1 MGWTET
7 DEWMKYTF
15 LLDSSGS
22 YKVDLHYAT
31 ESSDGKFSLSID
43 NEKITDVISL
53 ESTGSWEK
61 WRRISIDS
69 VIINENDN
77 SFKFNVERGTFN
89 FSFIEFEKI
98 GELSSVNTKYVSS
111 VTNDEYSIKVTLN
124 KNIDILSEIESSN
137 FSVRINGEETQISS
151 ITLLDGSRS
160 FVISIVNNINPGD
173 IIELS
178 YTGEGIKSVDGLK
191 LNNFNLVAVDN
202 SISYVHEIPGKIE
215 AEHYYFQ
222 KGISIE
228 NSNDEGGGK
237 NIGNLDRGDYADYY
251 IKINSSGT
259 YGVTYRS
266 AADPN
271 WSDGGQIE
279 IGLVDSLTGE
289 YNSIQ
294 NVILPQTG
302 GWQDWKSTTKAV
314 ELEEGNFILRV
325 NVVQGPFNLNWLSFD
340 DSLSLGIPIPG
351 YLQAEDYVFQSGT
364 SLEMTE
370 DEGGGQNIGYLDSA
384 DYVDYIV
391 NATEEGFYDIS
402 YRVASDGSQDYA
414 NGGIIQLQLLKDS
427 LDPQVL
433 HTVSFPATNGWQDW
447 RTFSNFPKV
456 FMKKGDQKIRLFFTK
471 TPFNLNWILFERFD
485 GEILG
490 VENENI
496 EIKIYPNP
504 ANDLIKIKSLYNPQ
518 NPLKFMLIDKLGR
531 PLLIRESFDQNK
543 IDEVIELNQ
552 INSGLFILLVYDG
565 NFLLSSKKVIINR

>member
-1 MGWTET
+1 M
-7 DEWMKYTF
+7 
-15 LLDSSGS
+15 
-22 YKVDLHYAT
+22 
-31 ESSDGKFSLSID
+31 
-43 NEKITDVISL
+43 
-53 ESTGSWEK
+53 
-61 WRRISIDS
+61 
-69 VIINENDN
+69 
-77 SFKFNVERGTFN
+77 
-89 FSFIEFEKI
+89 
-98 GELSSVNTKYVSS
+98 SS

-191 LNNFNLVAVDN
+191 LNNFNLVPVDN

-504 ANDLIKIKSLYNPQ
+504 ANDLIKVKSLYNPQ

-565 NFLLSSKKVIINR
+565 NHLLSSKKVIINR

>member
-1 MGWTET
+1 MSTR
-7 DEWMKYTF
+7 
-15 LLDSSGS
+15 
-22 YKVDLHYAT
+22 
-31 ESSDGKFSLSID
+31 SLVKQRQ
-43 NEKITDVISL
+43 N
-53 ESTGSWEK
+53 
-61 WRRISIDS
+61 
-69 VIINENDN
+69 II
-77 SFKFNVERGTFN
+77 
-89 FSFIEFEKI
+89 I
-98 GELSSVNTKYVSS
+98 
-111 VTNDEYSIKVTLN
+111 
-124 KNIDILSEIESSN
+124 
-137 FSVRINGEETQISS
+137 
-151 ITLLDGSRS
+151 
-160 FVISIVNNINPGD
+160 
-173 IIELS
+173 
-178 YTGEGIKSVDGLK
+178 
-191 LNNFNLVAVDN
+191 
-202 SISYVHEIPGKIE
+202 
-215 AEHYYFQ
+215 FQ

-279 IGLVDSLTGE
+279 IGLVDSLTGK

-402 YRVASDGSQDYA
+402 YRVASDGSEDYA

-427 LDPQVL
+427 LDLQVL

-504 ANDLIKIKSLYNPQ
+504 ANDLIKVKSLYNPQ

-565 NFLLSSKKVIINR
+565 NHLLSSKKVIINR

>member
-111 VTNDEYSIKVTLN
+111 VTNDENSIKVTLN

-485 GEILG
+485 GEILR

-504 ANDLIKIKSLYNPQ
+504 ANDLIKVKSFYNPQ
-518 NPLKFMLIDKLGR
+518 NPLKFILIDKLGR